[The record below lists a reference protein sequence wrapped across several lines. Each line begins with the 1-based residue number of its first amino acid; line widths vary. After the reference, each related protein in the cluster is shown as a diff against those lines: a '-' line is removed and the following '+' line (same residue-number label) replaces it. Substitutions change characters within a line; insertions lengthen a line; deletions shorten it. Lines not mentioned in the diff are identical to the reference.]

1 MLRVV
6 GGSLAASFF
15 HHGSRL
21 LQLGGKNRRAVEPRQ
36 RVHDLAVRIQNVVDT
51 VAGDGT
57 LQRAP
62 VSKINGHSRR
72 RAYRFPMQDESI
84 LQGLVNFCAGIE
96 RGTEEAAFSPPSVFI
111 YSAPHAQP
119 NDILP

>member
-21 LQLGGKNRRAVEPRQ
+21 LQLGGKNRRAVEARQ
-36 RVHDLAVRIQNVVDT
+36 RVHRLAVRIQNVVDT
-51 VAGDGT
+51 ISGDGT

-62 VSKINGHSRR
+62 VSEINGHSRR
-72 RAYRFPMQDESI
+72 LTYRFPIQDESS
-84 LQGLVNFCAGIE
+84 LQKLVHFCARIK
-96 RGTEEAAFSPPSVFI
+96 RGEEET
-111 YSAPHAQP
+111 
-119 NDILP
+119 